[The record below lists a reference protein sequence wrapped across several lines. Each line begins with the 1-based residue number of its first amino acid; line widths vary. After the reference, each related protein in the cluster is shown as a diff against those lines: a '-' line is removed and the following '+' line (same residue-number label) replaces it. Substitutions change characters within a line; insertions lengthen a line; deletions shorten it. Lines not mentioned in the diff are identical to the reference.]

1 MKMQHCQN
9 TVYAT
14 DLHCCDCGEALEQK
28 DNAVDVSPDLL
39 VDVKNYAP
47 QASTIRRCEINVL
60 L

>member
-1 MKMQHCQN
+1 MQHCQN

-28 DNAVDVSPDLL
+28 RQMHTVEELSPDLL

-47 QASTIRRCEINVL
+47 QASTITGVVKSMY
-60 L
+60 